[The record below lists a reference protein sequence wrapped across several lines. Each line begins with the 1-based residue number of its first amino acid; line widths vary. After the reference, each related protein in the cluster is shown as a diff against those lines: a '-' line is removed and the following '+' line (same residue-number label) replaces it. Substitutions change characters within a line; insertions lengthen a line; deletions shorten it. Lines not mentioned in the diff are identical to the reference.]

1 MNLFSQFHEN
11 ADKIPNSKAMGYL
24 PKKWEKTADTPRV
37 FPQKGAPSAG
47 FFLLA
52 SVHAALEERGELD
65 KTLGVT
71 PRSLIPAA
79 CITLA

>member
-1 MNLFSQFHEN
+1 MFDIQ
-11 ADKIPNSKAMGYL
+11 Y
-24 PKKWEKTADTPRV
+24 TPRV
-37 FPQKGAPSAG
+37 FPKKRAPSAG

-79 CITLA
+79 CITLG